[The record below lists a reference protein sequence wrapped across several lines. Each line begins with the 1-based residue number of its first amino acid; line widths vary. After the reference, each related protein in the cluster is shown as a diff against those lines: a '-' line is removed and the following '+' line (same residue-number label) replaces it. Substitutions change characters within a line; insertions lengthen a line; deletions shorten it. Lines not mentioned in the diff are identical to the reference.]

1 MNDESDLNQ
10 LQSIILR
17 DNALNGDKDTIDSNT
32 LIMKS
37 IDDDTI
43 DWLDLSSLSR
53 FKGGGNNFNC
63 IGKVIIEG
71 MIDGYLGHRY
81 F

>member
-37 IDDDTI
+37 IDDDII
-43 DWLDLSSLSR
+43 D
-53 FKGGGNNFNC
+53 
-63 IGKVIIEG
+63 
-71 MIDGYLGHRY
+71 
-81 F
+81 